1 MPPDMEAM
9 AATVVQAFQTA
20 IKPVLAKVETLTDKV
35 IGLEDAWA
43 DLEAVRARLTVLETK
58 ELPIIAAEKGEKGD
72 PGKDGA
78 SVTADDVVP
87 LVAAAVA
94 KAVSAL
100 PTPKEGP
107 PGKDGAKGEKGDRGE
122 SVVGPQGLQGIPGRD
137 GIQGPQG
144 EPGPG
149 AMNGLNGRD
158 GKLENLKMQFD
169 GQRTVTFAFKN
180 GEPIE
185 GGVIT
190 FPVMLYQGVYQ
201 RGTVYAAGDTVT
213 DGGQLWYCKGDGTI
227 TPPGDASKLWQLCV
241 RKGRDGKDSV
251 VPPTTTAPVVRLK

>member
-1 MPPDMEAM
+1 M
-9 AATVVQAFQTA
+9 AASVVLAFQTA
-20 IKPVLAKVETLTDKV
+20 IKPVMTKVQELADKV
-35 IGLEDAWA
+35 IGLEARLA
-43 DLEAVRARLTVLETK
+43 DLNALRERVAVIDMKDLSIVTPERG
-58 ELPIIAAEKGEKGD
+58 EKGEKGD
-72 PGKDGA
+72 PGTDGA
-78 SVTADDVVP
+78 SVTVEDVAP

-100 PTPKEGP
+100 PPPKEGP
-107 PGKDGAKGEKGDRGE
+107 PGKDGPKGEKGDRGE

-185 GGVIT
+185 SGVIT